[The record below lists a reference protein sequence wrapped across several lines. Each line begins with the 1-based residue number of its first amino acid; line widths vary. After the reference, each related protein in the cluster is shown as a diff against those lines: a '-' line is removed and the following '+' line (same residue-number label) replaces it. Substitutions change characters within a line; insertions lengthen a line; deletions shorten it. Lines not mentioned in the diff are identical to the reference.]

1 MTAATS
7 ITSTSISLPGS
18 ESIDPTTRGTEAL
31 RTALASTPGA
41 DLPELTVALAGL
53 APLPATLEHPLTV
66 AEAAELLALSPHTLR
81 YYERIGLVEVP
92 RDAGGHRAYDLPSL
106 SRLVFITRLRLT
118 GMPVRVIASYFDL
131 TREGPATEPQRLAL
145 LSDHRNSLRRHLH
158 ELQFA
163 LAVIDYK
170 IATYGGNADCAAGTE
185 QET

>member
-1 MTAATS
+1 MTAT
-7 ITSTSISLPGS
+7 TSISLPGS
-18 ESIDPTTRGTEAL
+18 DPIDPTSRGTEVL
-31 RTALASTPGA
+31 RSALASTPA
-41 DLPELTVALAGL
+41 TELPELTVALAGL
-53 APLPATLEHPLTV
+53 APLPATLDHPLTV

-118 GMPVRVIASYFDL
+118 GMPVRVIASYFEL
-131 TREGPATEPQRLAL
+131 TREGIGTEPQRLAL
-145 LSDHRNSLRRHLH
+145 LTEHRAALRRHLH

-170 IATYGGNADCAAGTE
+170 IATYGGSSDCVVASADD
-185 QET
+185 